1 VTARKRRRW
10 LARVGAAVAVL
21 LTLVAGQAIIRTEP
35 DRNVT
40 VAPFYVTGEPNQPV
54 TVGGLRVT
62 MLGARGSAKVKPAGG
77 LDTDTGGIWM
87 IVRVRLEATSK
98 TTATQYV
105 ALADATG
112 RTFRASQRFK
122 QPLGERNRDLQPG
135 IPVEGEVAFE
145 VPRDA
150 ATNLSLRIG
159 ETFNNITNGELSPF
173 TDIRVP
179 VTDSDVSRWLN
190 DVKPAILANPTVVI

>member
-10 LARVGAAVAVL
+10 LTRAGAAVAVL
-21 LTLVAGQAIIRTEP
+21 LTLFAGQAIIRTEP

-40 VAPFYVTGEPNQPV
+40 VAPFYVKGEPNQPV

-77 LDTDTGGIWM
+77 LGTDTGGVWV
-87 IVRVRLEATSK
+87 IVRMRLEATAK
-98 TTATQYV
+98 TTSAHYV

-112 RTFRASQRFK
+112 RSFRASGRF
-122 QPLGERNRDLQPG
+122 QQALGEGYRDLQPG

-145 VPRDA
+145 VPPDA
-150 ATNLSLRIG
+150 ATNLTLRVG
-159 ETFNNITNGELSPF
+159 ETFNNLTNGELSPF

-179 VTDSDVSRWLN
+179 VTDSEVSRWLN
-190 DVKPAILANPTVVI
+190 DVKPAILVDPRVVT